1 MLIFLLPFLDPN
13 AKNGL
18 IISENSSNMLEFAK
32 FQQKMTACKGKNMA
46 TIEQFLDV
54 VNQLR
59 HPEHGCPWDL
69 KQNFDSM
76 LPHLLEE
83 TYEVAEAIHTKD
95 RSALREEL
103 GDLLLQVAFLSQLAK
118 EEGAFTFEDVV
129 TDIHDKLIYRHPHVF
144 GDVKAA
150 NSEEALKSWEAQ
162 KANDEKHRNQ
172 ESILD
177 DLPFALPALTRAQK
191 LQKRCAKVGFDWDNP
206 QDVLAKVEEELEEV
220 KAEIALY
227 PTRSAE
233 LHEELGDLLFATV
246 NLCRHYQSDA
256 EENLRNA
263 NLKFESR
270 FRKVEQAVKN
280 AGKTVKECNLAEL
293 DHIWNHIKTVE

>member
-1 MLIFLLPFLDPN
+1 
-13 AKNGL
+13 
-18 IISENSSNMLEFAK
+18 
-32 FQQKMTACKGKNMA
+32 MA
-46 TIEQFLDV
+46 TIEQFLEV

-69 KQNFDSM
+69 KQDFDSM

-118 EEGAFTFEDVV
+118 EEGSFTFDDVV
-129 TDIHDKLIYRHPHVF
+129 SDIHDKLIYRHPHVF
-144 GDVKAA
+144 GDVKAE

-162 KANDEKHRNQ
+162 KANDAKHQ
-172 ESILD
+172 QHDSILD
-177 DLPFALPALTRAQK
+177 DLPFALPALTRANK

-206 QDVLAKVEEELEEV
+206 QDVLAKVEEELDEV
-220 KAEIALY
+220 KAEMSQY
-227 PTRSAE
+227 PTRKSE
-233 LHEELGDLLFATV
+233 LAEELGDLLFATV
-246 NLCRHYQSDA
+246 NLCRHYQTDA

-263 NLKFESR
+263 NIKFETR

-280 AGKTVKECNLAEL
+280 SGKSVKDCKLAEL
-293 DHIWNHIKTVE
+293 DEIWEKIKTVE